1 MADVRVYCLDE
12 GKNSYET
19 MTKEQ
24 ILAAI
29 EQAISTGTFGD
40 FDAGFVTKI
49 VDQNSG
55 VAVSV
60 WIGTE
65 AAFNA
70 LETKEDNTLYIY
82 ATTFED
88 DVAKIL
94 SDVQVA
100 LANITNGTTT
110 VAKATNAEKAK
121 KIDWEILYS
130 NTLGIDIGEITL
142 NKAIADGD
150 LIRVCF
156 GGEYRYFQV
165 TNLASQIP
173 AGWNAFQLSI
183 TAVTPNSTNG
193 VNISMNTASFTCT
206 VNSTTANV
214 TNAYSTTIEIG
225 SNGTTTG
232 RFTKITHDEYTLL
245 PTVTEIARLRA

>member
-1 MADVRVYCLDE
+1 MEDVRVYCLDE

-40 FDAGFVTKI
+40 FDSGFVTKI

-60 WIGTE
+60 WIGT
-65 AAFNA
+65 
-70 LETKEDNTLYIY
+70 KEDNTLYIY

-88 DVAKIL
+88 DVSKIL
-94 SDVQVA
+94 SDVQTA
-100 LANITNGTTT
+100 LANITNGTTA

-173 AGWNAFQLSI
+173 AGRNAFQLSI

-214 TNAYSTTIEIG
+214 TNAYATTIEIG

-245 PTVTEIARLRA
+245 PTVTEIARMRA